1 MAEVGEV
8 KGEAKEVK
16 KIATRTAYGK
26 ALVELG
32 KVNPN
37 VVVLDADLAKSTKS
51 GDFMKAF
58 PDRFFE
64 MGIAEQDMIGTA
76 AGLAAAGKI
85 PFASTFAVF
94 AAGRV
99 FDQVRQA
106 VGYTKLNVKIG
117 ATHAGVTVGEDGASH
132 QSVEDIA
139 LMRSIPNMT
148 VIVPAD
154 AVETQKAVFAAAEYY
169 GPVYLRMGR
178 EEVPVLFD
186 EDYRFEIGKAVML
199 RDGKDVTIIACGVM
213 VAPALEASEELS
225 REGISARV
233 LNMHTVKP
241 IDREA
246 IETAAKETGA
256 IVTAEEHN
264 IMGGF
269 GSAVAEVVVSTL
281 PVPVEM
287 VGIKDV
293 FGQSGK
299 PAELLEYYGL
309 TSGNIVEAARRA
321 IARKAGKA
329 SPARSR
335 RSRRQ

>member
-1 MAEVGEV
+1 MAEAGEV
-8 KGEAKEVK
+8 KGEVKEVK
-16 KIATRTAYGK
+16 KVATRTAYGK

-58 PDRFFE
+58 PERFFE

-99 FDQVRQA
+99 FDQVRQEI
-106 VGYTKLNVKIG
+106 GYTKLNVKIG

-139 LMRSIPNMT
+139 LMRAIPNMT

-154 AVETQKAVFAAAEYY
+154 AVETQKAVFAAAEYH

-178 EEVPVLFD
+178 EEVPVIFD
-186 EDYRFEIGKAVML
+186 EDYQFEMGKAVTL
-199 RDGKDVTIIACGVM
+199 REGNDVTIIACGVM
-213 VAPALEASEELS
+213 VAPALEASDELA
-225 REGISARV
+225 RDGISARV
-233 LNMHTVKP
+233 LNLHTIKP
-241 IDREA
+241 VDREA
-246 IETAAKETGA
+246 IEAAAKETGA

-264 IMGGF
+264 IMGGL
-269 GSAVAEVVVSTL
+269 GSAVAEVVVSTM

-299 PAELLEYYGL
+299 PAELLEHYGL
-309 TSGNIVEAARRA
+309 TSGNIVEAAKRA
-321 IARKAGKA
+321 IARKAA
-329 SPARSR
+329 PAPSRSR